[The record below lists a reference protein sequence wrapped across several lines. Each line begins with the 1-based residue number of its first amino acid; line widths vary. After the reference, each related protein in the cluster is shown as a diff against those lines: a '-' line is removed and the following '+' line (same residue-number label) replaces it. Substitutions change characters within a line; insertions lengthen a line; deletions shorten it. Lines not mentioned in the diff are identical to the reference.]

1 MKKILFPTD
10 FSVVSRNAFIYALKL
25 AENLGA
31 EIVTLHVY
39 DLPTLSA
46 GGMPNTIKEVYDS
59 IELENFENY
68 KDEIPFLRE
77 IAQKNGLGHI
87 PVSNILKHG
96 DFVWTLNHVAKDEK
110 VDLIVMGT
118 DGASGL
124 KEIFVGS
131 MSGSVLVESNAN
143 VLIVPQKGEY
153 KEIKHIAFTT
163 RFRDKDII
171 ALKDVLEIAH
181 AFKAKVHCLYVK
193 TTKSD
198 VSEETIKQW
207 KDNFKNENVKF
218 QIVENNN
225 IKDSILVFTELE
237 KIDLLAMA
245 TYKRGFFQEL
255 FDQSLTQKLSYH
267 VKVPILA
274 IKVK

>member
-207 KDNFKNENVKF
+207 SA
-218 QIVENNN
+218 INNCGAA
-225 IKDSILVFTELE
+225 TET
-237 KIDLLAMA
+237 A
-245 TYKRGFFQEL
+245 QEL
-255 FDQSLTQKLSYH
+255 LTSIPGEDLSARSYNCGAGSLEFWSIPQGVHTPALDINFAE
-267 VKVPILA
+267 KVIAWLLQFKA
-274 IKVK
+274 